1 MLKYKMN
8 FMVFWTIFPTF
19 AAHIMCTNKK
29 SAIDMNKKIIYI
41 ASCAGVVLLGIIV
54 WLALSLKSQK
64 EDLEFFT
71 EQYALE
77 KDELET
83 EYNSLAIEYEGYKLK
98 VNNDSLEQKLEDQR
112 IKIQQLVEELK
123 QTKKEDARKI
133 ASLKKELETVRGV
146 LRYYV
151 AQVDSLN
158 QVNEALQAEN
168 TQVKKDLRRA
178 NEEKNQI
185 SRQNEQLN
193 KIVDIASHL
202 NAQNIQVTARNK
214 RQKKTSSLKNTTTF
228 EVSFTIA
235 ANVTAETGEKQVYVR
250 ILRPN
255 EELLTNSKSGTFSYD
270 GSTIEFSM
278 KKTIEYAGEELPVTL
293 YWNRNE
299 TLDPGTYRFEIFADG
314 KSIGRSSLVME
325 K

>member
-1 MLKYKMN
+1 
-8 FMVFWTIFPTF
+8 
-19 AAHIMCTNKK
+19 
-29 SAIDMNKKIIYI
+29 MNKKIII
-41 ASCAGVVLLGIIV
+41 AAVAVVAILGGVIA

-112 IKIQQLVEELK
+112 IKMQQLVEELR

-133 ASLKKELETVRGV
+133 AALKKELETVRGV

-158 QVNEALQAEN
+158 QVNEALLAEN
-168 TQVKKDLRRA
+168 THVKRELRRA
-178 NEEKNQI
+178 NAEKDEVA
-185 SRQNEQLN
+185 RQNQQLN

-202 NAQNIQVTARNK
+202 TAQNIQALARNK
-214 RQKKTSSLKNTTTF
+214 RQKKTTSLKNTTLF
-228 EVSFTIA
+228 ELNFTIA
-235 ANVTAETGEKQVYVR
+235 ANVTAETGEKQIYVR
-250 ILRPN
+250 ILKPN
-255 EELLTNSKSGTFSYD
+255 EELLTNGKSGKFTCD
-270 GSTIEFSM
+270 GASIDFSM
-278 KKTIEYAGEELPVTL
+278 KKNIEYTGEEMPVTL

-299 TLDPGTYRFEIFADG
+299 TLDPGTYQFEIFADG
-314 KSIGRSSLVME
+314 KSIGKTSLVME